1 MSRYPLEILFRCFAK
16 SSDLTLHGDLRS
28 MSSYSYLCFDVLAG
42 EGAEALLVKALLV
55 KALLVN
61 ANRAYL
67 SLVHGCLPDFQLTYY
82 YSV

>member
-55 KALLVN
+55 N